1 MNNEN
6 ERKKERNFS
15 ILLYAVQEIVISII
29 FYIIYLKIYIYW
41 YKLITTT
48 IKRRE
53 KKIIKIRIISE
64 IQNFTK
70 NLIKKS
76 RLEYNSK

>member
-29 FYIIYLKIYIYW
+29 LYIIHLKIYIYW

-48 IKRRE
+48 IKRGE
-53 KKIIKIRIISE
+53 KKS
-64 IQNFTK
+64 
-70 NLIKKS
+70 
-76 RLEYNSK
+76 